1 MKIDADVVVEA
12 VETALWNWAEKLEH
26 HHLRQRKEV
35 NSKLK
40 TMEDKCEQMFGHC
53 MCE

>member
-40 TMEDKCEQMFGHC
+40 TTEDRCK
-53 MCE
+53 